1 MEKTSILPFP
11 SSPAG
16 TVVGILLTIGDKEYF
31 TQLIKTER
39 WWDAESIVSY
49 AQLAAHDAHA
59 ASNDFSVLFLNA
71 SYPKENIQDKQ
82 IVDLRKETNT
92 VISL

>member
-1 MEKTSILPFP
+1 
-11 SSPAG
+11 
-16 TVVGILLTIGDKEYF
+16 
-31 TQLIKTER
+31 
-39 WWDAESIVSY
+39 VSH
-49 AQLAAHDAHA
+49 AQLAAHNAHA

-92 VISL
+92 VISLMCVKQHYALLEVGINMKLITVLMA

>member
-1 MEKTSILPFP
+1 
-11 SSPAG
+11 
-16 TVVGILLTIGDKEYF
+16 
-31 TQLIKTER
+31 
-39 WWDAESIVSY
+39 VSY
-49 AQLAAHDAHA
+49 PQLAAHDAHA